1 MPITQADIAKH
12 LGISQVLVS
21 YALRGTTGV
30 SAETRERILATVKE
44 LGYDARANSGAR
56 SLAARRHGTRVL
68 NGMIAVIFPFDSSP
82 ALRREPYYA
91 RLLGGIQTEA
101 AAKGIEICM
110 CPIQTSEIPRIVREK
125 SVDGIIM
132 LDNVTSDISAA
143 LSRAAHALDMPMV
156 NLQWYSEEAN
166 CVCPDDRDGAR
177 QATRHLLELGHRRI
191 AFLGTKCAPGLPA
204 DQRLWG
210 YQDAMREYGIEVR
223 DEWIE
228 DDFILASCIADAD
241 EPGCGECSSCQ
252 GWTRLIAKNQTGL
265 EPLTAIVCYNDIMAM
280 SVIRQARRDG
290 IDVPGDLSVVGFDDI
305 STLYYFE
312 PALTSVRLPLQE
324 MGADA
329 VRMVQEAIES
339 NGESEPGYKQH
350 VMPVSLMIRNSTA
363 RPPSF

>member
-1 MPITQADIAKH
+1 MPVTQEDIAKH

-56 SLAARRHGTRVL
+56 SLAARRHGKRVL
-68 NGMIAVIFPFDSSP
+68 NGMIAVIFPFEGSP
-82 ALRREPYYA
+82 ALSHEPYYA
-91 RLLGGIQTEA
+91 RLLGGIQSEA
-101 AAKGIEICM
+101 ADKGIEICM
-110 CPIQTSEIPRIVREK
+110 CPIRSTEVPRVVREK

-132 LDNVTSDISAA
+132 LDNVKTDISAA
-143 LSRAAHALDMPMV
+143 LSGAAQALSMPMV
-156 NLQWYSEEAN
+156 NLQWYSDEAN

-191 AFLGTKCAPGLPA
+191 AFLGLNCAPGLPA

-210 YQDAMREYGIEVR
+210 YQDAMREYGVDVR

-228 DDFILASCIADAD
+228 AESVADSCIAAAG
-241 EPGCGECSSCQ
+241 EPGCGECAVCQ
-252 GWTRLIAKNQTGL
+252 GWTRLMAKNQL
-265 EPLTAIVCYNDIMAM
+265 SAQPFTAIVCYNDHMAM

-305 STLYYFE
+305 STVYHFE

-339 NGESEPGYKQH
+339 GVESKPGYQQH
-350 VMPVSLMIRNSTA
+350 EMPVNLVIRNSTA
-363 RPPSF
+363 RPASF